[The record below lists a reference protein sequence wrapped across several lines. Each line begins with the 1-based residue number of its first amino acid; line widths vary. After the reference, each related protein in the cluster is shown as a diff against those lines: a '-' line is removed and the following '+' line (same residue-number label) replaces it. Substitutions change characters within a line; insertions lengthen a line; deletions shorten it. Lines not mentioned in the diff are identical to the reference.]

1 MLKTLDQISQINQ
14 PKMHTRVYFSLS
26 NHVSVYLGMLAT
38 FIPEHLREFFGDVNI
53 HKTEFGMD
61 QNWVWGPDITGL
73 LDDSS
78 FISAFTCRCHSWDNK
93 TVLTYYLN

>member
-14 PKMHTRVYFSLS
+14 PKMHTRVYFSFESCFCLS
-26 NHVSVYLGMLAT
+26 RDGDFHTGT
-38 FIPEHLREFFGDVNI
+38 PKRILRWCKYS
-53 HKTEFGMD
+53 KTEFGMD
-61 QNWVWGPDITGL
+61 QNWVWDQTLLVL

-93 TVLTYYLN
+93 TVLTYF